1 MFSRIRIDYAKRA
14 WPASHYRSQGII
26 LVSILFLLSGCIGKS
41 KIDIAV
47 KNPKQTSTAVL
58 NITVSNVQVINHQII
73 ITGTNLDSI
82 SNFDIKDGTTNTN
95 LQIESKSNTSIV
107 GNTLSNVSFAAGK
120 VFDFIL
126 SNANAASTFTVNFS
140 LCDSSLG
147 GKAFDCLITPTD
159 K

>member
-1 MFSRIRIDYAKRA
+1 MFSRIRHGGQVICQQSYNKDIA
-14 WPASHYRSQGII
+14 
-26 LVSILFLLSGCIGKS
+26 LFVVFFLLSGCI
-41 KIDIAV
+41 A
-47 KNPKQTSTAVL
+47 KNDLTITLKHPKKASTTTEAL
-58 NITVSNVQVINHQII
+58 NVTVSNIQIVNHQII
-73 ITGTNLDSI
+73 ITGTNLNAVSLFNI
-82 SNFDIKDGTTNTN
+82 KEGSNSAN
-95 LQIESKSNTSIV
+95 LQIESKSSTSIV
-107 GNTLSNVSFAAGK
+107 ANTLSNVTFAAGK